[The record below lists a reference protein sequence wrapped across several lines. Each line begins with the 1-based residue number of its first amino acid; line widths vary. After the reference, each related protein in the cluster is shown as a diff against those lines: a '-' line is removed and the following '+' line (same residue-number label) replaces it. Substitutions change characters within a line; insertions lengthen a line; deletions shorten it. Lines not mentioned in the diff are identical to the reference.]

1 MFVAE
6 AVAKFGLSRSTLY
19 DYIAKGELKRYR
31 KVGDRR
37 IRLDRRELERLVKT
51 REVEG

>member
-6 AVAKFGLSRSTLY
+6 AMKQFGLSRSTLY
-19 DYIAKGELKRYR
+19 EYIAKGQLKRYR